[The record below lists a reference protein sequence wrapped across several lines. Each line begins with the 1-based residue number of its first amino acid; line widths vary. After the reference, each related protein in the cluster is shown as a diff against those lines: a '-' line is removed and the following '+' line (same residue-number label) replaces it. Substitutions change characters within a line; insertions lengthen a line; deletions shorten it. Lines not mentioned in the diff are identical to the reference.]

1 MLGTLYPLIR
11 PILFS
16 LEAER
21 AHEWTLQ
28 AVSTAPGMIGALSSA
43 GYPPQNNPI
52 STSVFGL
59 PIPSPVGLAAGLD
72 KNGIAIPYWP
82 SLGFGFVEV
91 GTVTAIP
98 QKGNEKPRLFRVPED
113 KALINRMGFN
123 NRGSEQLA
131 LTMKSLRE
139 SGRWPNVPVGANVGK
154 SKVTPLEDAPQDYAL
169 SISRLQPFADYFTIN
184 VSSPNTPGLRSL
196 QHPESLKGILDASL
210 IAAKDTPVAVKLAPD
225 LNSEL
230 LAAIVELVIS
240 SGVSAIIAT
249 NTTIQRK
256 GLSQPIDQTG
266 GLSGRPLWPI
276 ARSIIKEVLQA
287 ANGKVPVIG
296 CGGIHKASHVEELLS
311 MGCAAIQLYSA
322 LIFDGP
328 GLPSTLN
335 RNLCESRRSS

>member
-1 MLGTLYPLIR
+1 
-11 PILFS
+11 
-16 LEAER
+16 
-21 AHEWTLQ
+21 
-28 AVSTAPGMIGALSSA
+28 MIGALSSA